1 MQPEQSLQIDAI
13 RTRANTQERLVD
25 SASANAYLRDPG
37 LQARVRDLWM
47 GADEDGGCASE
58 LFVEGIFPAQDG
70 GASVDRLVE
79 AGLFPAD
86 LRDQLRRSGR
96 LPTGRSLY
104 EHQRRAIELGAR
116 RDGPRPVVV
125 VRAGTGMGKTEA
137 FLLPLLNELHSRPRQ
152 GGSGGG
158 VRAIVLYPM
167 NALVNDQVERLHGW
181 LKGQSRCRL
190 FHFTGE
196 TPEDKRAADKA
207 DYPAFDESRLRTR
220 EEARATPPDV
230 LVTNYSMLEYMLIR
244 PQDAPFFGPDLS
256 VFVLDEMHLYSGTLA
271 AEIALLLRRVLLRC
285 GRRPEDVL
293 FLGASATLGG
303 DLRAFS
309 AALVSR
315 KAEDVHVLQGAKAR
329 PGLGEPDAPDAP
341 PTPEQVPDPLPDK
354 PFLAEEGLLDDPEA
368 ALAVAA
374 ECAPLAGAAARAAA
388 AEHTRPAQALAEV
401 LNRAPAMHRV
411 QEILWNASSAGDLVP
426 LGRLAGELWGDAGPA
441 ARAAAEKLLRLGARA
456 RWSADELPLFP
467 HKIHF
472 LVRSPITP
480 MACVNP
486 DCAHGSGHRL
496 PGAGPVLSGSREA
509 CPACSSQTLPLA
521 RCRSCGEWFFGAV
534 HGAADNRFRPLRDW
548 REEEMRPED
557 EEAGES
563 RARLFLRPSRPDDD
577 DRKPYQLADGR
588 REAARPHV
596 WLSPHDACPSCGDD
610 TFGLVQL
617 GDDNG
622 LGIAAETML
631 ASMPPW
637 PGADRAWR
645 PAEGRRLIAFNDTRQ
660 SAARLGPALTATH
673 EAQMSRAMI
682 ADCLREGAVNE
693 VRLNRLRRQE
703 RQLEAELAEAQG
715 AEREAIEYEL
725 AKCRA
730 EVRAALSGGKMEFWL
745 ERLRRHPLVAQLFD
759 REKGQVHQAT
769 AWDQTAWDSNRD
781 SAKRRL
787 DAVLAREF
795 AIPLPAGL
803 GLETVGLAEIVY
815 PAIEEMRLPGALDG
829 RLPSAQAR
837 HALGAAWPGVLAGL
851 CDTMRMNRCITFGD
865 EELDRSAAFFPVG
878 SWMSLSAS
886 GPHLSS
892 FLPGRA
898 GTTRRMQF
906 ASDVLRAAGCDIDAA
921 DALAG
926 PLLEAAFAQ
935 LAEAA
940 RGASL
945 PWLEV
950 SDRQA
955 AGRVAAEALRVR
967 FFGLS
972 LRAPME
978 VHRCPRT
985 GNVWPRAVLG
995 CAPIR
1000 GSRGGLE
1007 RISQEE
1013 LDRHPRVARARRAYR
1028 EEGALRI
1035 GLWADEHSAQLAAEE
1050 NRRLQELFSKGAR
1063 NVLSATTT
1071 MEVGIDIGGLCGV
1084 LMANMPPGLANYLQ
1098 RGGRAGRRA
1107 DGTSIVC
1114 TFARRQPYD
1123 QAAFDDFQSFFRRE
1137 LRRANVM
1144 LEREGIARR
1153 HLQALLLGEFFQA
1166 VRPLAHRAGAMDAFG
1181 RIGRFCGVK
1190 VLPYAREDVVGAV
1203 EPIPPAPLDIGMRR
1217 PTPWWDAAAEPDVS
1231 REFER
1236 FLAFVASGAGP
1247 IADLGR
1253 SLVAGTGF
1261 EREVEDW
1268 SACIRS
1274 VGDRFSALVKDWRD
1288 DHDRV
1293 VSAWVGESAS
1303 AARGQRARMNAL
1315 ARQAR
1320 ELREATVVEE
1330 LGNRKFLPR
1339 YGFPIGLN
1347 TLLVN
1352 VDRDEGDKFK
1362 LQRDG
1367 FVAVSEYVPG
1377 SVIVV
1382 GGQYVR
1388 SQGVQ
1393 RAFGSNQEDM
1403 VGVTLWRFEC
1413 VDGHSQCL
1421 TVMEPPSR
1429 TCGIDGCAARVGRTA
1444 ERLLVPRYG
1453 FATAASDPP
1462 SWYGQRRRVGAV
1474 ELVINHA
1481 EGRRTLAEMDFG
1493 GLGGLRADFHENVE
1507 LLAVNTG
1514 DDGRGFAV
1522 CTACGYA
1529 EAEKAAGAQGAIDL
1543 PTGYS
1548 RHVPLFRASGAPC
1561 AGATNKAPA
1570 LRNVAFAA
1578 RQFTDVVRFDLTAV
1592 GGVDE
1597 VALTTLGHALALGA
1611 AEVLELDQREIRMA
1625 VDPLRGDRRVVRV
1638 FDAVGHGSGHM
1649 AELFRRGGD
1658 WLEAARRTVWRSEAH
1673 DRRCRTACIGCVLS
1687 SISQDDAKN
1696 GKLDR
1701 RLALNVLDGKLAP
1714 QGTALRA
1721 EAVLP
1726 TPGAQADL
1734 KAVLR
1739 KRREAAA
1746 GRATY
1751 GRRGG

>member
-1 MQPEQSLQIDAI
+1 MQPEKSLQIDAI
-13 RTRANTQERLVD
+13 RTRANIQERLVD
-25 SASANAYLRDPG
+25 SASANAYLRDPD
-37 LQARVRDLWM
+37 LQARVRDIWL

-58 LFVEGIFPAQDG
+58 LFIEGIFPAREG
-70 GASVDRLVE
+70 EASVDKLVKD
-79 AGLFPAD
+79 GLFSGD
-86 LRDQLRRSGR
+86 LRDQLGRSGR
-96 LPTGRSLY
+96 FPTGRDLY

-116 RDGPRPVVV
+116 EGSPRPVVV

-137 FLLPLLNELHSRPRQ
+137 FLLPLLNDLHTRPRKD
-152 GGSGGG
+152 SSGG

-196 TPEDKRAADKA
+196 TPEDKRAADGTN
-207 DYPAFDESRLRTR
+207 YPVFDESRLRTR
-220 EEARATPPDV
+220 EEARANPPDV

-303 DLRAFS
+303 DLGEFS
-309 AALVSR
+309 AALFSR
-315 KAEDVHVLQGAKAR
+315 KPADVHVLQGAKKR
-329 PGLGEPDAPDAP
+329 PDLGAPDDP
-341 PTPEQVPDPLPDK
+341 GIPLTPATVPEPLPER
-354 PFLAEEGLLDDPEA
+354 PFLDEDGLVEDAEA
-368 ALAVAA
+368 ARAVVA
-374 ECAPLAGAAARAAA
+374 ECAPLAGAGARAEAA
-388 AEHTRPAQALAEV
+388 GQTHPARALAAV
-401 LNRAPAMHRV
+401 LSRAPVMRRV
-411 QEILWNASSAGDLVP
+411 QDILWDASAAGDIVP
-426 LGRLAGELWGDAGPA
+426 LARLSGQLWGKSGHAERAGT
-441 ARAAAEKLLRLGARA
+441 EKLLRLGARA
-456 RWSADELPLFP
+456 RWNADELPLFP

-486 DCAHGSGHRL
+486 ECTHGSAHRL

-521 RCRSCGEWFFGAV
+521 RCRSCGEWFLGAV
-534 HGAADNRFRPLRDW
+534 HRTADNRYRPLRDW
-548 REEEMRPED
+548 RDEEIDLEEEQ
-557 EEAGES
+557 AGET
-563 RARLFLRPSRPDDD
+563 RTRLFLRPCAPDAEGGS
-577 DRKPYQLADGR
+577 PYQLANGR
-588 REAARPHV
+588 RETVKPHA
-596 WLSPHDACPSCGDD
+596 WLLAHDACPSCGDD
-610 TFGLVQL
+610 KFGLVQL
-617 GDDNG
+617 ADDNG

-637 PGADRAWR
+637 PGPDRAWR

-673 EAQMSRAMI
+673 EVQMARAMI
-682 ADCLREGAVNE
+682 ADRLREGAVNE
-693 VRLNRLRRQE
+693 ARLNRLRRRE
-703 RQLEAELAEAQG
+703 RELVEELAEAQG
-715 AEREAIEYEL
+715 AEREAIEYDLARCRGEL
-725 AKCRA
+725 S
-730 EVRAALSGGKMEFWL
+730 AALAGGKMEFWL
-745 ERLRRHPLVAQLFD
+745 DQLRRHPLVAQLFD
-759 REKGQVHQAT
+759 REKGQVHQAGSWDQS
-769 AWDQTAWDSNRD
+769 AWDANTESVR
-781 SAKRRL
+781 RRL
-787 DAVLAREF
+787 NAVLAREF

-815 PAIEEMRLPGALDG
+815 PGLEGMELPEALSG
-829 RLPSAQAR
+829 QLPSQEVR
-837 HALGAAWPGVLAGL
+837 EVLEAAWSGVLTGL
-851 CDTMRMNRCITFGD
+851 CDTLRMNRCVTFGD
-865 EELDRSAAFFPVG
+865 EEMDRSAAFFPVG
-878 SWMSLSAS
+878 PWMSLSAS
-886 GPHLSS
+886 GPYLFS
-892 FLPGRA
+892 FLPGRTGA
-898 GTTRRMQF
+898 TRRTQF
-906 ASDVLRAAGCDIDAA
+906 AAAVLRAAGCNEAIAEA
-921 DALAG
+921 KVI
-926 PLLEAAFAQ
+926 PLLEAAFGQ
-935 LAEAA
+935 LVRAA
-940 RGASL
+940 RDGTL

-950 SDRQA
+950 ADRQV
-955 AGRVAAEALRVR
+955 AGRTSAEAIRVS

-972 LRAPME
+972 LRAPLN
-978 VHRCPRT
+978 VYRCPRT

-1000 GSRGGLE
+1000 GSQGGME
-1007 RISQEE
+1007 SISQDEVDQHPRIS
-1013 LDRHPRVARARRAYR
+1013 RARRAYR
-1028 EEGALRI
+1028 EEGAVRI
-1035 GLWADEHSAQLAAEE
+1035 GLWADEHSAQLASEE

-1107 DGTSIVC
+1107 DGASIVC

-1166 VRPLAHRAGAMDAFG
+1166 IRPPSERAGAMDAFG
-1181 RIGRFCGVK
+1181 RIGRFCGVA
-1190 VLPYAREDVVGAV
+1190 VLPHAKDDMMGAV
-1203 EPIPPAPLDIGMRR
+1203 EVQKPRALDAAIRR
-1217 PTPWWDAAAEPDVS
+1217 PEPWWDVAAEPDLS
-1231 REFER
+1231 REFLL
-1236 FLAFVASGAGP
+1236 FLDHVGRAGGR
-1247 IADLGR
+1247 IAALGR

-1261 EREVEDW
+1261 EAAVRDW
-1268 SACIRS
+1268 ANCLGG
-1274 VGDRFSALVKDWRD
+1274 VTDRFGALIGDWRD
-1288 DHDRV
+1288 DYERV
-1293 VSAWVGESAS
+1293 VSAWTEESRS
-1303 AARGQRARMNAL
+1303 GGRGQRPRMNAL

-1320 ELREATVVEE
+1320 ELREVTVVEE

-1352 VDRDEGDKFK
+1352 MDREEGEKFK

-1367 FVAVSEYVPG
+1367 FVAMSEYVPG

-1393 RAFGSNQEDM
+1393 RAFGADKEDM

-1413 VDGHSQCL
+1413 EDGHSQCL
-1421 TVMEPPSR
+1421 TVMEPPDR
-1429 TCGIDGCAARVGRTA
+1429 TCGVDGCTARVGRRP

-1462 SWYGQRRRVGAV
+1462 SWYGQRHRVGAV
-1474 ELVINHA
+1474 ELVINHS
-1481 EGRRTLAEMDFG
+1481 EGRQTLSEMDFG
-1493 GLGGLRADFHENVE
+1493 GMPGLRADFLENVE
-1507 LLAVNTG
+1507 LLAVNSG
-1514 DDGRGFAV
+1514 DEDRGFAI

-1529 EAEKAAGAQGAIDL
+1529 EEEKVAEGQGAVDL
-1543 PTGYS
+1543 PSAYT
-1548 RHVPLFRASGAPC
+1548 RHVPLFRSSGAPC
-1561 AGATNKAPA
+1561 AGASGQAPP
-1570 LRNVAFAA
+1570 LRNVVFAA
-1578 RQFTDVVRFDLTAV
+1578 RQFTDVVRFDFTAV
-1592 GGVDE
+1592 AGVDE

-1649 AELFRRGGD
+1649 AELFRRGGE
-1658 WLEAARRTVWRSEAH
+1658 WLEAARRVVWRSEAH
-1673 DRRCRTACIGCVLS
+1673 DARCRTACITCVLS
-1687 SISQDDAKN
+1687 SVSQDDARN
-1696 GKLDR
+1696 GRLDR
-1701 RLALNVLDGKLAP
+1701 RLALGVLDGSARHGGGLKAEAVAPGPSGQGDLLA
-1714 QGTALRA
+1714 ALRA
-1721 EAVLP
+1721 
-1726 TPGAQADL
+1726 
-1734 KAVLR
+1734 
-1739 KRREAAA
+1739 RREAA
-1746 GRATY
+1746 T
-1751 GRRGG
+1751 GRRSPTPRAR